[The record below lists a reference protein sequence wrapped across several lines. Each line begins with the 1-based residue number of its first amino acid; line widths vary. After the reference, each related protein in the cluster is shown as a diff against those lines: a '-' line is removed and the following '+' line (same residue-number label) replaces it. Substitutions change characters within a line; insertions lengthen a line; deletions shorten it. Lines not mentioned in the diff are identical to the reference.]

1 MKHIQS
7 QLAATKHESMQGVY
21 ICGNN
26 YVYICVASITVYV
39 NVLNETILEKENN
52 TH

>member
-1 MKHIQS
+1 MKRIQS

-26 YVYICVASITVYV
+26 YVYICVASITR
-39 NVLNETILEKENN
+39 NKGIRKCPK
-52 TH
+52 